1 MVHLCAEPPVRGL
14 FKLQRAPLVPMWSRG
29 GHGLES
35 ELPTGLAAAFKLGPN
50 IAMKRV
56 FSVKIKL
63 RSKKRL
69 PVTVVRPSGLVFVP
83 GSPPGMLPGGWTL
96 PPAGGSLPSS
106 SSGLT

>member
-35 ELPTGLAAAFKLGPN
+35 ELPTGLAAALGPN

-56 FSVKIKL
+56 FSVKTKL
-63 RSKKRL
+63 RSKKRKRNRHQTL
-69 PVTVVRPSGLVFVP
+69 RENFGLSGIA
-83 GSPPGMLPGGWTL
+83 GS
-96 PPAGGSLPSS
+96 
-106 SSGLT
+106 